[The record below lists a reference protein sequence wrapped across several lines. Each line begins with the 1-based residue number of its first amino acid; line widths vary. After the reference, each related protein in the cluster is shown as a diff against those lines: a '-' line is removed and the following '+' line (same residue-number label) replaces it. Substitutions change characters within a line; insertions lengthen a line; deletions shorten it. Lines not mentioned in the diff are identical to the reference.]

1 MGSNNLL
8 PGFRLKKCRQ
18 AAVYH
23 ALLRQPLSIGY
34 TERIINLMAMGRL
47 HLIEFEDQRWFPAF
61 LRTYM
66 TDFLQFLS
74 NKTGMFKP
82 IIPMLQKQLAKSQ
95 TKTIVDLG
103 SGSGGALLGL
113 SKDLTQ
119 KIPQLNIRLTDFYPN
134 TDAMDRINSG
144 NVRLSYENRPIDA
157 KNVPAELHGLRTL
170 FLSFHHFKPT
180 DARLILQDALDS
192 KNPIA
197 IFEAQERSLI
207 SILAMLFSPVTVWLT
222 TPFIRPFS
230 LGRILFTYFLPLVPV
245 FVLWD
250 GVVSA
255 LRTYSVAEM
264 SRLVAGLKGKEQ
276 FEWSIGKI
284 ASGPS
289 KILYLRGL

>member
-1 MGSNNLL
+1 
-8 PGFRLKKCRQ
+8 
-18 AAVYH
+18 
-23 ALLRQPLSIGY
+23 
-34 TERIINLMAMGRL
+34 MGRL
-47 HLIEFEDQRWFPAF
+47 HLFEFEDQRWFPAF

-66 TDFLQFLS
+66 TDFLEFLS

-82 IIPMLQKQLAKSQ
+82 IVPMILELLSKSQ
-95 TKTIVDLG
+95 TKTIIDLG

-113 SKDLTQ
+113 SKDLIK
-119 KIPQLNIRLTDFYPN
+119 KIPQLNILLTDFYPN
-134 TDAMDRINSG
+134 TEAMDRINS
-144 NVRLSYENRPIDA
+144 RPDKLRYEPRPIDA
-157 KNVPAELHGLRTL
+157 KNVPAELQGLRTL
-170 FLSFHHFKPT
+170 FLSFHHFKPA
-180 DARLILQDALDS
+180 DATLILQNALDS

-197 IFEAQERSLI
+197 IFEAQERSLT

-230 LGRILFTYFLPLVPV
+230 FGRILFTYFLPLVPV

-255 LRTYSVAEM
+255 LRTYSVVEM
-264 SRLVAGLKGKEQ
+264 SRLVEDLKGKEH

-289 KILYLRGL
+289 KILYLTGTLKKRKHESR